1 METNPTDMIINN
13 RIDSS
18 LMVDESMMVGR
29 KINEL
34 IGLGYTVEIAG
45 SRGMDDDKFI
55 HLTLAR
61 PGDIGG
67 MNTANIRIRTYGDNT
82 DRKILFTLQKMQE
95 AIESGV

>member
-1 METNPTDMIINN
+1 METNPTDMIKKK
-13 RIDSS
+13 R
-18 LMVDESMMVGR
+18 VDNTMTVGR

-34 IGLGYTVEIAG
+34 IALGYTVEIAG
-45 SRGMDDDKFI
+45 SRGMEYDRFI

-67 MNTANIRIRTYGDNT
+67 MNTANIRVRTYGDNPDT
-82 DRKILFTLQKMQE
+82 KILFTLQKMQE

>member
-1 METNPTDMIINN
+1 METNPTDMINKK
-13 RIDSS
+13 R
-18 LMVDESMMVGR
+18 VDNTMTVGR

-34 IGLGYTVEIAG
+34 IALGYTVEIAG
-45 SRGMDDDKFI
+45 TGQSRGWAGDAFI

-67 MNTANIRIRTYGDNT
+67 MNTANIRVRTYGDNPDT
-82 DRKILFTLQKMQE
+82 KILFTLQKMQE